1 MIENQFLKNHTGKVT
16 IAVGNAAHEIDFKT
30 FQQINLKTTKSRR
43 VLRRPEVRDLKN
55 ASQNLLASNVL
66 QTQNML
72 QTQNLSRNFRQIHS
86 GKNFQILKEIFDPL
100 EGYCKSYFPF
110 EDDELKQKY
119 NECRERIIETRQLEN
134 LNETILLMDIPV
146 FQINEGHHKFRE
158 AVSECFKK
166 SAQFKTTLVARK
178 TSQQNDVWINQIGLH
193 NRSFRYLKRTV
204 PPRIL
209 VSISRNIRP
218 RRPRSKVPVVRSY
231 NAIDPNFYAVVVALV
246 CAGKI
251 DQATLSI
258 THRINDNEPGTSDSY
273 VDNVENP
280 TRVVVTKYDQI
291 LPLFVV
297 RLEKIGTPA

>member
-30 FQQINLKTTKSRR
+30 LQQINLKTTKSRR
-43 VLRRPEVRDLKN
+43 VLRRPEVRDLKI

-72 QTQNLSRNFRQIHS
+72 QTQNLSKKFRQILS
-86 GKNFQILKEIFDPL
+86 GENFQILKEIFDPL

-110 EDDELKQKY
+110 EDDELKQKN

-134 LNETILLMDIPV
+134 LKETLLLMDIPV
-146 FQINEGHHKFRE
+146 FQINEGQHKFRE

-166 SAQFKTTLVARK
+166 GAQFNTTLVARK
-178 TSQQNDVWINQIGLH
+178 TSQQNDVWIRL
-193 NRSFRYLKRTV
+193 FRYLKRTV

-209 VSISRNIRP
+209 ASISRTIRP

-258 THRINDNEPGTSDSY
+258 THRINDDKPCTSDSY
-273 VDNVENP
+273 VDNV
-280 TRVVVTKYDQI
+280 
-291 LPLFVV
+291 
-297 RLEKIGTPA
+297 